1 MSDHTKSMIKE
12 NANVEKHETNPIDEV
27 DRLLK
32 EIEGQSEEAKQKEQ
46 EAREKMAGL
55 DKLSEEFVKAEASLR
70 KALARER
77 LARKASGTGGL
88 G

>member
-46 EAREKMAGL
+46 EDNLEEDGDLTRLVEKL
-55 DKLSEEFVKAEASLR
+55 
-70 KALARER
+70 
-77 LARKASGTGGL
+77 
-88 G
+88 